1 MRTHRT
7 GYRTKRAGL
16 LTITVQQING
26 DQATISTPEPIVPI
40 DRPARA
46 TDEDPTNIFSA
57 SNGEPVYFVLANA
70 IDGLVWTVSY
80 EALTIQ

>member
-7 GYRTKRAGL
+7 GYGTKRAGL

-26 DQATISTPEPIVPI
+26 DQATISTTEPIVPI
-40 DRPARA
+40 DRRAGA
-46 TDEDPTNIFSA
+46 TDGDPTSIFSA
-57 SNGEPVYFVLANA
+57 SNGEPAYFAFANA

-80 EALTIQ
+80 KALTVE